1 MKQPEN
7 VCEMSIRQINKYFR
21 DNDESNK
28 WPICGKF
35 NVTER
40 AILRIRKRRRRGMYV
55 CAGLEYY
62 LCLESEIASIVND
75 PKL

>member
-1 MKQPEN
+1 MEEPRN
-7 VCEMSIRQINKYFR
+7 VNEMSVRQIDKYFR
-21 DNDESNK
+21 EHDESHK

-40 AILRIRKRRRRGMYV
+40 AIRISRRMRRDGLEVYP
-55 CAGLEYY
+55 GLEYY
-62 LCLESEIASIVND
+62 LHLEAIISNIVND